1 MTENEAK
8 ERCDLLINS
17 LSVNNGVESAFRNDF
32 TGYMDFTT
40 MCEFAQTCKK
50 ALEEVKCWHIS
61 SVNPRIKNVFANR
74 STQICHNCDHKDEY
88 IEELETE
95 IEQYREIGTF
105 EQCQTAMQLYS
116 EMIKRKFTIE
126 NVEEYMKFEDELVGR
141 GLTFSNLID
150 FMEKNTPKKP
160 MFNGKNWYRCH
171 NGCEVH
177 KKEFETYWY
186 CPKCGQKIDWEGVE
200 D

>member
-32 TGYMDFTT
+32 KGYMDFTT
-40 MCEFAQTCKK
+40 MREFAQTCKK
-50 ALEEVKCWHIS
+50 ALEEVKCWHTS
-61 SVNPRIKNVFANR
+61 AVNPRIKNVFANR
-74 STQICHNCDHKDEY
+74 STQICQNCDHKDEY

-126 NVEEYMKFEDELVGR
+126 TVEEYMKFKDELVKR
-141 GLTFSNLID
+141 ELTFSNLID
-150 FMEKNTPKKP
+150 LMEKNTLKKT
-160 MFNGKNWYRCH
+160 MFNGRNWYRCH

-177 KKEFETYWY
+177 KKEFETDWY
-186 CPKCGQKIDWEGVE
+186 CPNCGQKIDWEGVK
-200 D
+200 

>member
-40 MCEFAQTCKK
+40 MREFAKTCKK
-50 ALEEVKCWHIS
+50 ALEEVKCWHTS
-61 SVNPRIKNVFANR
+61 TVNPRIKNVFANS
-74 STQICHNCDHKDEY
+74 STQIRQNCDHKDEY

-105 EQCQTAMQLYS
+105 EQCQTAMQLYN
-116 EMIKRKFTIE
+116 EMLKGKFTIE
-126 NVEEYMKFEDELVGR
+126 TVEEYMKFEDKLVKR
-141 GLTFSNLID
+141 ELTFSNLID
-150 FMEKNTPKKP
+150 LMDKNTPKKT
-160 MFNGKNWYRCH
+160 MFNGRNWYRCH

-177 KKEFETYWY
+177 KKEFETDWY
-186 CPKCGQKIDWEGVE
+186 CPNRGQKIDWEGVE
-200 D
+200 